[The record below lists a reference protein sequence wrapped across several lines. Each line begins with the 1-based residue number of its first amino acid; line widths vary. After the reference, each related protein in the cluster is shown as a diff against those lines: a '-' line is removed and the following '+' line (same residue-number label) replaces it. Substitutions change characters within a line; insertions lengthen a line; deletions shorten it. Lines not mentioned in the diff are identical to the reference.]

1 MTHEALS
8 KITIFVC
15 GSFPLELGFR
25 NRGSRKIGSL
35 FFNAPH
41 MSMGD
46 PQNCCWQPRA
56 NKQYSL
62 FASQQPTWKL
72 WTLNPK
78 PYSSYI
84 ISHCCSPA
92 SCMIGL
98 TKWVH
103 LCAHKSTQCG
113 LQNPLLCKWF
123 HSCANDFT
131 SAYTNPAQSASQH
144 GSHFVKAIGAMGTQ
158 YCTKWA
164 PAGSHFVESCWTHD
178 GYTILH
184 KVDSCSPH
192 FVQVIGP
199 MASPCSSH

>member
-1 MTHEALS
+1 
-8 KITIFVC
+8 
-15 GSFPLELGFR
+15 
-25 NRGSRKIGSL
+25 
-35 FFNAPH
+35 

-46 PQNCCWQPRA
+46 PTICCWQPRA

-103 LCAHKSTQCG
+103 NVGCRT
-113 LQNPLLCKWF
+113 
-123 HSCANDFT
+123 HSSANDST
-131 SAYTNPAQSASQH
+131 HVQMISPLRTQIQH
-144 GSHFVKAIGAMGTQ
+144 KVGCSMVLTLWKLLEPMGTQ

-164 PAGSHFVESCWTHD
+164 PAGSHFVESCWTHWVYNIAQS
-178 GYTILH
+178 GFL
-184 KVDSCSPH
+184 
-192 FVQVIGP
+192 
-199 MASPCSSH
+199 